1 MARFT
6 AVETARVVSLSA
18 LFVTLVSHLPSI
30 FMTQFLLQA
39 CWWVPLYGLI
49 GAILT
54 LPWSTGTV
62 RTTGPRPAAYFNLL
76 MSVLAFIH
84 GSVIFTA
91 TWDQPPQQLLV
102 HWVQAA
108 DLDLSF
114 AIEISTVSVGAMEL
128 VTLLSLLAQIYA
140 LGYMEKDW
148 ALARFFGLLGFFE
161 AAISGIAISDSL
173 LLTYA
178 LLEMLTLSTYLLVGF
193 WYAQPLVVTA
203 ARDAFLTKRVGDVL
217 LLMGVVTLS
226 NLAGSLNFSDLE
238 EWAETATLSP
248 VFATFLGLALIAA
261 PTAKCAQFPF
271 HLWLDE
277 AMEGPN
283 PASIMRNTVVVGAG
297 AYVLIKLQPVL
308 ALSPVTEAVLVVLG
322 AVTAVGASL
331 VAIAQIDL
339 KRTLSHSTS
348 ASLGLVFIAVGLNQ
362 VDIALLLLLA
372 HSMSKGLLFMSA
384 GSIISTT
391 NTQNLTEM
399 GGLWSRMPATTA
411 AFVVGSAGMV
421 ALLPLG
427 NFWAMRRW
435 LNGFW
440 TVPLWLV
447 IVLLLVNG
455 LTALNLTRVFGL
467 VFVGKPQ
474 PKTRRTPEVGWPMA
488 LAMVILTVLGLLV
501 PWMLQRWQLL
511 ISWKGPWAET
521 GDFDAVNLFLKTQD
535 IPLLLVL
542 SGLIGCAVGAAI
554 YWYGVLPRPVRLPIP
569 ALQDLLAY
577 DFYIDRVYR
586 LTVVWAVASIAKISA
601 WTDRYVVDG
610 AVNLFGLAT
619 IFSGEGLK
627 YSGTGQSQF
636 YVLTIAGGVAGLLAL
651 IIWQF

>member
-114 AIEISTVSVGAMEL
+114 AIEISTVSGGAMEL

-148 ALARFFGLLGFFE
+148 ALARFFGLMGFFE

-178 LLEMLTLSTYLLVGF
+178 LLEVLTLSTYLLVGF

-203 ARDAFLTKRVGDVL
+203 ARDAFLTKRVGDVP

-226 NLAGSLNFSDLE
+226 TLAGSLNFSDLE
-238 EWAETATLSP
+238 KWAETATLSP
-248 VFATFLGLALIAA
+248 VVGTLLGLALIAA

-283 PASIMRNTVVVGAG
+283 PASIMRNTVVVGGG

-308 ALSPVTEAVLVVLG
+308 ALSPVTDGVLVVLG

-331 VAIAQIDL
+331 VAIAQIDI
-339 KRTLSHSTS
+339 KRALSHSTS

-362 VDIALLLLLA
+362 VDIALLLLFA
-372 HSMSKGLLFMSA
+372 HSIAKGLLFMSI
-384 GSIISTT
+384 GSVITTT
-391 NTQNLTEM
+391 NTQDLTEM
-399 GGLWSRMPATTA
+399 GGLWSKMPATTMA
-411 AFVVGSAGMV
+411 YLVGAAGMV
-421 ALLPLG
+421 ALLPMG
-427 NFWAMRRW
+427 NFWTMRRW

-455 LTALNLTRVFGL
+455 LTALNLTRIFGL
-467 VFVGKPQ
+467 VFAGNPQ
-474 PKTRRTPEVGWPMA
+474 PKTRRAPEVGWQMA
-488 LAMVILTVLGLLV
+488 LPMVILTVMGLLV
-501 PWMLQRWQLL
+501 PWMLQEWQLL
-511 ISWKGPWAET
+511 ISWTGPWAQT
-521 GDFDAVNLFLKTQD
+521 GDFDALNLLLKTLD
-535 IPLLLVL
+535 IPLLML
-542 SGLIGCAVGAAI
+542 SGLIGVAVGVAI
-554 YWYGVLPRPVRLPIP
+554 YWYGVLPRPVRLPVP
-569 ALQDLLAY
+569 AVQDLLAY
-577 DFYIDRVYR
+577 DFYIDRIYR
-586 LTVVWAVASIAKISA
+586 LTVVWAVASISKISA
-601 WTDRYVVDG
+601 WTDKYLVDG
-610 AVNLFGLAT
+610 AVNLFGFAT

-636 YVLTIAGGVAGLLAL
+636 YVLTIATGVAVLVAL
-651 IIWQF
+651 VVWQF

>member
-1 MARFT
+1 
-6 AVETARVVSLSA
+6 
-18 LFVTLVSHLPSI
+18 
-30 FMTQFLLQA
+30 MTQFLLQA

-62 RTTGPRPAAYFNLL
+62 RRTGPRPAAYFNLL
-76 MSVLAFIH
+76 MTVLAFLH

-128 VTLLSLLAQIYA
+128 VSVLSLLAQIYA

-148 ALARFFGLLGFFE
+148 ALARFFGLMGFFE

-178 LLEMLTLSTYLLVGF
+178 LLEVLTLSTYLLVGF

-203 ARDAFLTKRVGDVL
+203 ARDAFLTKRVGDVP

-226 NLAGSLNFSDLE
+226 TLAGSLNFSDLE
-238 EWAETATLSP
+238 TWAETATLSP
-248 VFATFLGLALIAA
+248 LVATLLGLALIAA

-308 ALSPVTEAVLVVLG
+308 ALSPIAEAVLVVLG

-331 VAIAQIDL
+331 VAIAQIDI
-339 KRTLSHSTS
+339 KRALSHSTS

-362 VDIALLLLLA
+362 VDIALLLLFA
-372 HSMSKGLLFMSA
+372 HSIAKGLLFMSV
-384 GSIISTT
+384 GSIITTT
-391 NTQNLTEM
+391 NTQDLTEM
-399 GGLWSRMPATTA
+399 GGLWSKMPATTTA
-411 AFVVGSAGMV
+411 YLVGAAGMV

-440 TVPLWLV
+440 TLPLWLV

-455 LTALNLTRVFGL
+455 LTALNLTRIFGL
-467 VFVGKPQ
+467 VFAGKAQ
-474 PKTRRTPEVGWPMA
+474 PKTRRAPEVGWPMA
-488 LAMVILTVLGLLV
+488 LPMVILTVMGLLV
-501 PWMLQRWQLL
+501 PWILQEWQLL
-511 ISWKGPWAET
+511 ISWTGPWAET
-521 GDFDAVNLFLKTQD
+521 GDFDTLNLLLKTLHL
-535 IPLLLVL
+535 PLLML
-542 SGLIGCAVGAAI
+542 SGLIGVAVGVAI
-554 YWYGVLPRPVRLPIP
+554 YWYEVLPRPVRLPVP
-569 ALQDLLAY
+569 VLQDLFAY

-586 LTVVWAVASIAKISA
+586 VTVVWAVASISKISA

-610 AVNLFGLAT
+610 AVNLFGFAT

-636 YVLTIAGGVAGLLAL
+636 YVLTIATGVAVLLGL
-651 IIWQF
+651 IIWKF